1 MAQEGEKLD
10 KDALMREAM
19 VGQRKERM
27 ELERKVQSQAR
38 KADHLERA
46 RREEEGPLL
55 QATYERRLEVPTRP
69 PPLSPLPLGRCSRAL
84 MLVSSRTSAS
94 PTRIVCGRVC
104 RYSEQIQMSWGSTLP
119 GPASHAVFALLNSM
133 WPAA

>member
-55 QATYERRLEVPTRP
+55 QATYERRLEVCPLAPRP
-69 PPLSPLPLGRCSRAL
+69 CPPSHWGGARAHSCSSPRAHPLVPRGLCVDGYAGTLSKYRCHGVPRCLDRLP
-84 MLVSSRTSAS
+84 MLF
-94 PTRIVCGRVC
+94 
-104 RYSEQIQMSWGSTLP
+104 
-119 GPASHAVFALLNSM
+119 SHC
-133 WPAA
+133 